1 MKITKLQAPSSRETS
16 NNKHQTHLASAAPDW
31 LLKLGASLV
40 LGCWCLVLPLAAQ
53 PTPTPPGQISYQG
66 FLTDASG
73 IALATNRPVN
83 YTVLFRIYNSSTGT
97 TNAGVQWGEQQVVTV
112 DRGYFTVLLG
122 NGSAIT
128 GANWT
133 NNLASVFSGTDA
145 SDRYLGMTVVELGGA
160 EIVPRLR
167 LMASPYA
174 FLAAGATKL
183 VSSVTGAD
191 LVTSTGS
198 GLTLN
203 APING
208 TVTATAFSGSGT
220 GLTGLAPDIGS
231 TNYVQNQTNVDQA
244 AGLRINGNA
253 IFNGGRV
260 AIGTTSPSR
269 ALEVHRAG
277 DTEIGIQSTDANSHL
292 WTLQSSST
300 TNLLGPSLNAS
311 FQILDRTAGA
321 SRLFISPGGKVG
333 IGTTTP
339 ATQLSVAGNADFSG
353 QVGIGTTSISDTL
366 QVNGV
371 IQGVGFRCRAAS
383 VNPPD
388 YGHIFN
394 FDWSGSVLY
403 AYIDDK
409 YVGTVQGTSDRRL
422 KEDIQPLANDA
433 LNRVMALKP
442 SLFKYKD
449 IPGSIFHGDGR
460 VNEGFIA
467 DELQQVIP
475 SAVNGEKDALTKDG
489 QIQPQTLNIIPVVS
503 VLTKAV
509 QEQQQTIQRQE
520 TEITELKA
528 RLEKLEAFLAHSSN
542 GSAR

>member
-1 MKITKLQAPSSRETS
+1 M
-16 NNKHQTHLASAAPDW
+16 
-31 LLKLGASLV
+31 

-53 PTPTPPGQISYQG
+53 PTPAPPGQISYQG

-73 IALATNRPVN
+73 IALATNRPAN

-122 NGSAIT
+122 NGSAIS

-174 FLAAGATKL
+174 FLASGATKL
-183 VSSVTGAD
+183 VSSLTGAD

-198 GLTLN
+198 GLTFN
-203 APING
+203 GPING
-208 TVTATAFSGSGT
+208 KVTATAFSGSGT
-220 GLTGLAPDIGS
+220 GLTGLAPDSGS

-260 AIGTTSPSR
+260 GIGTTSPSR

-300 TNLLGPSLNAS
+300 TNSSGLNAS

-321 SRLFISPGGKVG
+321 SRLLIDTSGKVG
-333 IGTTTP
+333 IGTSTP
-339 ATQLSVAGNADFSG
+339 ISPLSVGGNAYFAGS
-353 QVGIGTTSISDTL
+353 VGIGTTSWSDTL

-371 IQGVGFRCRAAS
+371 IQGVGFRCRASS

-388 YGHIFN
+388 YGHVFN
-394 FDWSGSVLY
+394 FDWNGSVLY
-403 AYIDDK
+403 AYVDGV
-409 YVGTVQGTSDRRL
+409 YVGPVQGTSDRRL
-422 KEDIQPLANDA
+422 KDDIQPLANDA

-442 SLFKYKD
+442 SLFKYKN
-449 IPGSIFHGDGR
+449 IPGSIFHGDGQ

-528 RLEKLEAFLAHSSN
+528 RLEKLEALLEHNSN
-542 GSAR
+542 RAAR